1 MVVETTLDLGYLAL
15 FLGLRI
21 NDIVRECGAA
31 SGFPEMRDSYG
42 YVIQHLI
49 ESERTITELARR
61 TEVSQ
66 QAISK
71 TVAELVRRGI
81 VESVPAS
88 DRRAR
93 RIRLSA
99 RGWEAVTFTRRVR
112 RRLEERLRRAIGP
125 AEYRRAKR
133 VLLNGLRLLG
143 GMQRIRTRR
152 IRVPQ

>member
-1 MVVETTLDLGYLAL
+1 MVVETTLDLGYLGL

-21 NDIVRECGAA
+21 NEIVRERGAA
-31 SGFPEMRDSYG
+31 SGFPEMRDSHG

-71 TVAELVRRGI
+71 TVAELVRLGI
-81 VESVPAS
+81 VESMPAA

-93 RIRLSA
+93 RIRLST
-99 RGWEAVTFTRRVR
+99 RGWKAVTFTRAVR
-112 RRLEERLRRAIGP
+112 RRLEERLRREVGP
-125 AEYRRAKR
+125 AEYRRAKD
-133 VLLNGLRLLG
+133 VLLNGLRVLG

-152 IRVPQ
+152 IRAPQ

>member
-1 MVVETTLDLGYLAL
+1 MTSFSSPSPSLNLGPPLATT
-15 FLGLRI
+15 
-21 NDIVRECGAA
+21 
-31 SGFPEMRDSYG
+31 
-42 YVIQHLI
+42 
-49 ESERTITELARR
+49 RTL
-61 TEVSQ
+61 
-66 QAISK
+66 K

-152 IRVPQ
+152 I

>member
-15 FLGLRI
+15 FLGQRI

-81 VESVPAS
+81 VESVPAA
-88 DRRAR
+88 DRRTR

-99 RGWEAVTFTRRVR
+99 RGWEAVTFARKVR
-112 RRLEERLRRAIGP
+112 RRLEERLRKDVGP
-125 AEYRRAKR
+125 AEYRRAKDVLVNCLR
-133 VLLNGLRLLG
+133 VLG
-143 GMQRIRTRR
+143 GVQRIRTRR